1 MKELI
6 SRTAHYNIMAN
17 EIHKVIEECEEK
29 HPTIREEKVKQ
40 FEEALTQLCA
50 FWSCYFYHHISLLV
64 R

>member
-6 SRTAHYNIMAN
+6 SRTAHYNVMAN

-50 FWSCYFYHHISLLV
+50 F
-64 R
+64 